1 MSTTDPNGSQ
11 LDLSLSSL
19 SISSQED
26 WDKSSSEIAMKQASP
41 PSTPKRRLSSF
52 AGEAAH
58 AGSAI
63 KKSEE
68 NTPGG
73 TGRSGGRKL
82 VDLLRKHAEDGT
94 DLNLSDE
101 DEIKLSEELSQ
112 WINTD
117 VSPYERPEDFFRPF
131 GAARDDSGILPKMSP
146 EPNGRPRGA
155 SESVIKSKPQSK
167 SS

>member
-1 MSTTDPNGSQ
+1 MSTTDSNGSQ

-26 WDKSSSEIAMKQASP
+26 WDKSSSDIAMRQSSP
-41 PSTPKRRLSSF
+41 PSTPKRRESPL
-52 AGEAAH
+52 AGDGVQDGA
-58 AGSAI
+58 AI
-63 KKSEE
+63 KKAEE

-82 VDLLRKHAEDGT
+82 VDLLRKHAEDGR

-101 DEIKLSEELSQ
+101 DELKLSEELSQ
-112 WINTD
+112 WINAD
-117 VSPYERPEDFFRPF
+117 MSPYERPEDFFRPF
-131 GAARDDSGILPKMSP
+131 GAARDDSGILPRSSP

-155 SESVIKSKPQSK
+155 SESVIKSKSQIK
-167 SS
+167 S